1 MHIGTTVTSP
11 GATIEVS
18 VLINGTAQPLYRRPG
33 DGKVFVAGVPGRAYT
48 LRVRNM
54 GDRRIEVISTVDG
67 RHTLKDEPGDTA
79 ACRGLVFDARSAG
92 EFTGWRIS
100 DKETR
105 EFIFGSPAAS
115 VAAQATGSAANT
127 GVIGFAVYR
136 ERDYPAAHRA
146 QRGYGTPLGARTVA
160 VASAAASAD
169 SGIPATTMSGSTLGT
184 GIGER
189 REDRVGSTSFT
200 RAYGEPD
207 ILVIGYDTEEVLR
220 GRGIL
225 GPPEP
230 DPFPGAGTGYEK
242 YEPAP

>member
-1 MHIGTTVTSP
+1 MYIGTSVQSP
-11 GATIEVS
+11 DGVIEVS
-18 VLINGTAQPLYRRPG
+18 VLMDGTAQPLYRRPV
-33 DGKVFVAGVPGRAYT
+33 DGKVFVAGIPGRAYT
-48 LRVRNM
+48 LRVRNR

-115 VAAQATGSAANT
+115 VAAQATGSQANT

-136 ERDYPAAHRA
+136 ERDYYFYHAYATQDSAWP
-146 QRGYGTPLGARTVA
+146 VA
-160 VASAAASAD
+160 TASAAVFD
-169 SGIPATTMSGSTLGT
+169 SEPVTMRGGSLGT

-200 RAYGEPD
+200 RALGAPD
-207 ILVIGYDTEEVLR
+207 ILVIGYDTVDVLR
-220 GRGIL
+220 ERGIL